1 MLGQCFSLTVLDLS
15 RNGIGSRGAGRLAG
29 VLGQCF
35 SLTVLDLS
43 RNGIGAQG
51 VGRSAKVLGS
61 APDSP
66 SCILMSIGLERMPLS
81 CFGLAL
87 ETALGFL
94 YSSLARQRWRI

>member
-1 MLGQCFSLTVLDLS
+1 M
-15 RNGIGSRGAGRLAG
+15 
-29 VLGQCF
+29 LGQCF

-81 CFGLAL
+81 CFGLAF
-87 ETALGFL
+87 ETELGFL
-94 YSSLARQRWRI
+94 YGSLARQRPKGSRHGLTASATSPVHMFIDA